1 MASLKSGRQLVFT
14 VGEPVR
20 LSDVSMQVKDVDIT
34 ALGTNTGNVFIGDVD
49 VGAAAGSEA
58 GFSPLSAGDALT
70 FEDVDLHEIWLDAT
84 VAENG
89 VHWGAVIE

>member
-20 LSDVSMQVKDVDIT
+20 LSDVSMIVQDVDVT
-34 ALGTNTGNVFIGDVD
+34 ALSTNTGTIYVGDVD

-70 FEDVDLHEIWLDAT
+70 FENVDLREIWLDAT